1 MSLELNYRI
10 NRINWNIDQTSN
22 GSFFFSPY
30 TVKMNLFQFNLHFC
44 SSPGYKDL

>member
-10 NRINWNIDQTSN
+10 KRINWNIDQTSN
-22 GSFFFSPY
+22 GSFFSPY
-30 TVKMNLFQFNLHFC
+30 TVKINLFQFNLHFF